1 MTVTPETGERLFSL
15 FEGASRLGKKKGLV
29 RMNVNESVIGKKEER
44 EKERQG
50 GRSAKHRSKREQEG
64 GERCVASGQSTK

>member
-29 RMNVNESVIGKKEER
+29 RMNVNESVIGKKER
-44 EKERQG
+44 EKEKQG